1 MSKKKDFRIYCDEE
15 YVEYLKQVASEQ
27 GISVNRLVMDLV
39 EKRYPMPK
47 KKSHKTDVRI
57 YISDEQKEVVK
68 MAAEARGISVN
79 QLLMELINKK
89 YPYDKK
95 AQAALEARIAEAT
108 LPLPNRE
115 CECQPEREDISLLS
129 ESVNNQNETDTAVSS
144 EIRTDELTREQQEA
158 RLKEVSAILRK
169 AFNGDKLPKDEF
181 QRLHNEQ
188 KELRA
193 ILGHN

>member
-1 MSKKKDFRIYCDEE
+1 MS
-15 YVEYLKQVASEQ
+15 Q
-27 GISVNRLVMDLV
+27 
-39 EKRYPMPK
+39 
-47 KKSHKTDVRI
+47 KSHKTDVRI
-57 YISDEQKEVVK
+57 YIDDDYKLYLKLIAEEQGV
-68 MAAEARGISVN
+68 SVN
-79 QLLMELINKK
+79 QLVMKLINKK
-89 YPYDKK
+89 YPFDKK
-95 AQAALEARIAEAT
+95 AKAALEAKVAEAT

-188 KELRA
+188 KQLRA